1 MTSTNNNDCPDLTP
15 ENNCN
20 DSCCPEYEPTEDW
33 CKAFNKRTLEQ
44 QRKSQ
49 QSSIDGMWLNLSD
62 ARNTIGQAE
71 QYIAVIYE
79 LLLAI
84 QDQIVKVS
92 SHASA
97 TVSDYDSTNA
107 QITEYLT
114 EINQIANG
122 AQYNGRLLLGG
133 EFNAGDADVAVD
145 GPDADGDVDNDFT
158 TNNAPDIVFRFM
170 GCVGFCRTVDMTT
183 NDFTYK
189 PHGVS
194 TDHLF
199 PPLAA
204 GGNSDDPILDATAD
218 ATADI
223 IDPAIKKVNCA
234 IGKVGVALD
243 KLRAYRQVLCLR
255 EKQIKICKNGQ
266 DICYEQKCKL

>member
-33 CKAFNKRTLEQ
+33 CKAFNKRTLDQ

-92 SHASA
+92 SQASA
-97 TVSDYDSTNA
+97 TVSDYDSSNA
-107 QITEYLT
+107 QIKEYLT

-122 AQYNGRLLLGG
+122 AQYNGRLLLKGSFG
-133 EFNAGDADVAVD
+133 NPG
-145 GPDADGDVDNDFT
+145 ADGTAGNTDDEITSDT
-158 TNNAPDIVFRFM
+158 PDIVFRFM
-170 GCVGFCRTVDMTT
+170 GCVGFCRTVDITT
-183 NDFTYK
+183 NDFTYS
-189 PHGVS
+189 PPGVS
-194 TDHLF
+194 LDHLF
-199 PPLAA
+199 TSVDGAGAPDGADPDTPLLTIV
-204 GGNSDDPILDATAD
+204 GG
-218 ATADI
+218 DI
-223 IDPAIKKVNCA
+223 SGDQIDPAIKKVNCA
-234 IGKVGVALD
+234 IGIVGVQLD
-243 KLRAYRQVLCLR
+243 KLRAYRQILCLR

-266 DICYEQKCKL
+266 DICYEHKCKL